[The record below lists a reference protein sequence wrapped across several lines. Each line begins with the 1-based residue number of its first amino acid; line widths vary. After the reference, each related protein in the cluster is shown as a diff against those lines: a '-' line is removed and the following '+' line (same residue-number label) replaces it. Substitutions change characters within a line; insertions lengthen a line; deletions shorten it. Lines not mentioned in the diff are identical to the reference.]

1 MKLLI
6 NEPCCE
12 PWDDMLVN
20 ANGRHCSKCDKTVV
34 DFSKFKDDELI
45 DFFKKHQN
53 VCGRFENTQLNREL
67 IARNRS
73 YTPLKYA
80 ACGLIALTALG
91 AQAQVNDSL
100 QIKTE
105 QIANPTVHNAGT
117 NIIKLKINQPDV
129 AEQRIIKVKIQL
141 DSFVIEVPIDSTNV
155 SSFHIPNSLWYNH
168 QMQTQLFNVK
178 GDTIPLVIEYGFLV
192 SEFTFTQNGDKWLY
206 YSNAPV
212 FQHLSGYEYVWGPPV
227 SIPFVNLRIPEATR
241 LDTISTSIMG
251 LTVNPDSVQWPTDSQ
266 KENKK
271 LETKTY
277 KKMEDKSRVWYW
289 WAGGFMVFL
298 VGWFFRN
305 RSRKLE
311 E

>member
-20 ANGRHCSKCDKTVV
+20 AKGRHCSKCDKTVV

-45 DFFKKHQN
+45 EFFKKHQN

-67 IARNRS
+67 IVRNRT
-73 YTPLKYA
+73 YAPFKYA
-80 ACGLIALTALG
+80 ACGLIALSALG
-91 AQAQVNDSL
+91 AHAQVNDSL
-100 QIKTE
+100 PIKTE
-105 QIANPTVHNAGT
+105 QQVKPTDINAGT

-129 AEQRIIKVKIQL
+129 AEQRILKVKIQL
-141 DSFVIEVPIDSTNV
+141 DSFAIEVPIDSTNV

-168 QMQTQLFNVK
+168 QMHTQLFNVK
-178 GDTIPLVIEYGFLV
+178 GDTIPLVIEYSFLV

-212 FQHLSGYEYVWGPPV
+212 FQDFRRYEYVWGPPV
-227 SIPFVNLRIPEATR
+227 SIPIVNIRIPEVTKIVS
-241 LDTISTSIMG
+241 DSIFTTG
-251 LTVNPDSVQWPTDSQ
+251 LTVNPDSVHWPTDSQ

-277 KKMEDKSRVWYW
+277 KKIEDKSRVWYW

-298 VGWFFRN
+298 GGWFIRN